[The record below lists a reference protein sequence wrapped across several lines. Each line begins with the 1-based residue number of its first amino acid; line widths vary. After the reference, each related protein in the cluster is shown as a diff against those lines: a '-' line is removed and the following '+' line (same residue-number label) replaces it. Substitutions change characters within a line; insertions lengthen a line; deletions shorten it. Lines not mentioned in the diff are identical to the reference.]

1 MRMWTVCRGDCWR
14 CPPRATLPGW
24 PGLSV
29 SARLR
34 IDGWSPRSGLSTQR
48 REGSRAVL
56 GVTQP
61 FRPRSSGSEYP
72 GGLAQKYPVVP
83 NTLNRKFAV
92 AAPNRVWAGA
102 ITFVWTTEGWL
113 DLAVVLDLSARRV
126 MAWGMGSR
134 RTQVLAMAALTMAVT
149 HRRPVG
155 GILRTVGPRPPPPDI
170 GGVGRIRSDG
180 EQESARE
187 LRGQCGCGKVLSYAE
202 NGTRVASALS
212 DP

>member
-1 MRMWTVCRGDCWR
+1 M
-14 CPPRATLPGW
+14 
-24 PGLSV
+24 
-29 SARLR
+29 
-34 IDGWSPRSGLSTQR
+34 
-48 REGSRAVL
+48 
-56 GVTQP
+56 
-61 FRPRSSGSEYP
+61 
-72 GGLAQKYPVVP
+72 P

-102 ITFVWTTEGWL
+102 IPYVWTTEGWL

-134 RTQVLAMAALTMAVT
+134 RTQALAMAALTMAVT
-149 HRRPVG
+149 HRRPAPG
-155 GILRTVGPRPPPPDI
+155 WGHPTDRGAPSAATRYR
-170 GGVGRIRSDG
+170 GVGRIRSDG

>member
-1 MRMWTVCRGDCWR
+1 MRAVCRGDCWR

-24 PGLSV
+24 LGLSV

-34 IDGWSPRSGLSTQR
+34 IDGWSPRSGLSMQR
-48 REGSRAVL
+48 REGPRAVL

-61 FRPRSSGSEYP
+61 FRPRPSESEYP
-72 GGLAQKYPVVP
+72 GGLAQAYSVVP

-92 AAPNRVWAGA
+92 AAPNRVGAGA
-102 ITFVWTTEGWL
+102 ITYVWTTEGWL

-134 RTQVLAMAALTMAVT
+134 LTQALAMAALTGRDPPT
-149 HRRPVG
+149 PGG

-170 GGVGRIRSDG
+170 GGVGRIRFDG